1 MKDTPKLLNLKEVS
15 HLLKVNTEVLR
26 RWLRS
31 GKLNGI
37 KVGSDWRVSSAEL
50 ASFLRAAAT
59 TEPEVAKK
67 PSNQNEL
74 AMCIRFP
81 KWLEFSGLP
90 YFFNETYGP
99 EAWPIFK
106 KLVELD
112 FEAGKPSHRK
122 IKYNLSTLSEQVG
135 YDEDMVQNIL
145 KTLVKAGYISLSK
158 SKLDSFFSIV
168 SPIRTPKLILDI
180 DYANGGVK
188 GAPESALNNTCLRR
202 FLEY

>member
-37 KVGSDWRVSSAEL
+37 KVGSDWRVSSTDL
-50 ASFLRAAAT
+50 ASFLKDAAT
-59 TEPEVAKK
+59 TEPDKDKK
-67 PSNQNEL
+67 TTDENQI
-74 AMCIRFP
+74 AMCIKFP

-106 KLVELD
+106 KLIELD
-112 FEAGKPSHRK
+112 FEAGKPADRK

-135 YDEDMVQNIL
+135 YDEDIVHNIL
-145 KTLVKAGYISLSK
+145 KTLVKSGYVSLSK
-158 SKLDSFFSIV
+158 NKLDTYFAIV
-168 SPIRTPKLILDI
+168 SPIKTPKLILDI
-180 DYANGGVK
+180 DYEHGGVK
-188 GAPESALNNTCLRR
+188 GAPEVALNNSCLRR